1 MNIRFANANKDIKFD
16 ADKKKYTY
24 FAFKTGAEFKVTNNL
39 STNINFGVK
48 ARSKNQFY
56 NGTLG
61 LSYKF

>member
-1 MNIRFANANKDIKFD
+1 MLNFAGSRNVTFD
-16 ADKKKYTY
+16 ADKRKYTY
-24 FAFKTGAEFKVTNNL
+24 ATLKTGAEFKITDSL